1 MILFT
6 LILLVSFLFGCTQC
20 GDESN
25 VRSGCEVISIGDA
38 FEKKSK
44 VPLSE
49 YACAIDYIPLE
60 TAPECM
66 LPGATLLQVR
76 SFEDRLYFYNGMQA
90 LATIKTAPLCFKSDG
105 SFISLIGSVGKSDN
119 EFLHVKDMMINA
131 SDRQLVIL
139 DYNRF
144 LFHTLDGK
152 FIKSVDVEINSL
164 LKFSIFCNGNDGF
177 VYLKNPSLHDGG
189 VSWDKDYLVKIDS
202 AGVVQSKFSLKRK
215 FLYKTG
221 TADGTVKTSVGAA
234 LLKSMESLYVYMH
247 NDTLY
252 RLDPSDMKLETE
264 MFLDFGKYAST
275 AEKLGAK
282 LFTIS
287 NPLFITPDFVALT
300 VLFTYSVFRD
310 IIDKEYIRTN
320 FVYDRKRGTT
330 RALEYNEE
338 YGYAGF
344 TNDIDGGMLFYPKYM
359 NEGKMYQLVD
369 AIDFI
374 EYAQKSNSQ
383 KMKQVAATLTEE
395 SNPVVVVATLK
406 E

>member
-119 EFLHVKDMMINA
+119 EFLHVKDMMVNA

-144 LFHTLDGK
+144 LFHTLD
-152 FIKSVDVEINSL
+152 
-164 LKFSIFCNGNDGF
+164 
-177 VYLKNPSLHDGG
+177 
-189 VSWDKDYLVKIDS
+189 
-202 AGVVQSKFSLKRK
+202 
-215 FLYKTG
+215 
-221 TADGTVKTSVGAA
+221 
-234 LLKSMESLYVYMH
+234 
-247 NDTLY
+247 
-252 RLDPSDMKLETE
+252 
-264 MFLDFGKYAST
+264 
-275 AEKLGAK
+275 
-282 LFTIS
+282 
-287 NPLFITPDFVALT
+287 
-300 VLFTYSVFRD
+300 
-310 IIDKEYIRTN
+310 
-320 FVYDRKRGTT
+320 
-330 RALEYNEE
+330 
-338 YGYAGF
+338 
-344 TNDIDGGMLFYPKYM
+344 
-359 NEGKMYQLVD
+359 
-369 AIDFI
+369 
-374 EYAQKSNSQ
+374 
-383 KMKQVAATLTEE
+383 
-395 SNPVVVVATLK
+395 
-406 E
+406 